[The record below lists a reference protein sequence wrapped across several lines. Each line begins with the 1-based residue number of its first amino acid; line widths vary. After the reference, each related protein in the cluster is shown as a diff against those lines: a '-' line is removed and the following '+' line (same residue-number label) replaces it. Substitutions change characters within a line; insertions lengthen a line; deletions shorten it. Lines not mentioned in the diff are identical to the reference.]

1 VSVMKR
7 SNQFIGL
14 PIISIADGAE
24 VGHVKSLVVNP
35 KQGTVDFL
43 TVEHPDWQIS
53 VRAVP
58 FKKIVGVGAF
68 AVMIEDSTSIFDLTE
83 IPIANELVQKKI
95 GVVGAKLIDKK
106 GQLVGEASEFFI
118 NDDNGVILGV
128 ELSKPSQKVVLAADE
143 LITYGRDL
151 LVVKEEAELN
161 FLDKPELLL
170 NDRSEI
176 EEVSTENEKQE
187 QIVQVT
193 EENSTDHLQEKQL
206 VLLTGRTTTK
216 DIFERNGE
224 LLFPNGTTL
233 QKEDVKKAQEKG
245 PAVLAELS
253 MNVVG

>member
-1 VSVMKR
+1 MKK
-7 SNQFIGL
+7 SNQFVGL

-35 KQGTVDFL
+35 KEGMVDFL
-43 TVEHPDWQIS
+43 TVEHADWQIS

-58 FKKIVGVGAF
+58 FKKIVGVGEF

-95 GVVGAKLIDKK
+95 NVVGAKLIDRK
-106 GQLVGEASEFFI
+106 GQLIGETTEFFI
-118 NDDNGVILGV
+118 NEDTGAILGIELSLRSKKVILSS
-128 ELSKPSQKVVLAADE
+128 EQ

-151 LVVKEEAELN
+151 IVIKEEAQLN
-161 FLDKPELLL
+161 FLDKAEMLFGNLSEVAATVEQPEETQEL
-170 NDRSEI
+170 SEF
-176 EEVSTENEKQE
+176 
-187 QIVQVT
+187 
-193 EENSTDHLQEKQL
+193 QEKQL
-206 VLLTGRTTTK
+206 TLLTGRTTTK

-233 QKEDVKKAQEKG
+233 KKEDVRKAQEKG

>member
-1 VSVMKR
+1 MKK
-7 SNQFIGL
+7 SNQFVGL

-35 KQGTVDFL
+35 KEGMVDFL
-43 TVEHPDWQIS
+43 TVEHADWQIS

-58 FKKIVGVGAF
+58 FKKIVGVGEF

-95 GVVGAKLIDKK
+95 TVVGAKLIDRK
-106 GQLVGEASEFFI
+106 GQLIGEATEFFI
-118 NDDNGVILGV
+118 NEDTGAILGLELSLRSKKVILSS
-128 ELSKPSQKVVLAADE
+128 EQ

-151 LVVKEEAELN
+151 IVIKEEAQLN
-161 FLDKPELLL
+161 FLDKAESLLGGVV
-170 NDRSEI
+170 EVE
-176 EEVSTENEKQE
+176 EEVAVSVETNELSE
-187 QIVQVT
+187 F
-193 EENSTDHLQEKQL
+193 QEKQL
-206 VLLTGRTTTK
+206 KLLTGRTTTK

-233 QKEDVKKAQEKG
+233 NKEDVRKAQEKG

>member
-1 VSVMKR
+1 MKK
-7 SNQFIGL
+7 SNQFVGL

-35 KQGTVDFL
+35 KEGMVDFL
-43 TVEHPDWQIS
+43 TVEHADWQIS

-58 FKKIVGVGAF
+58 FKKIVGVGEF

-95 GVVGAKLIDKK
+95 TVVGAKLIDRK
-106 GQLVGEASEFFI
+106 GQLIGEATEFFI
-118 NDDNGVILGV
+118 NEDTGAILGLELSLRSKKVILSS
-128 ELSKPSQKVVLAADE
+128 EQ

-151 LVVKEEAELN
+151 IVIKEEAQLN
-161 FLDKPELLL
+161 FLDKAESLLGGAAL
-170 NDRSEI
+170 EE
-176 EEVSTENEKQE
+176 EEVAVSVEETNELSE
-187 QIVQVT
+187 F
-193 EENSTDHLQEKQL
+193 QEKQL
-206 VLLTGRTTTK
+206 KLLTGRTTTK

-233 QKEDVKKAQEKG
+233 NKEDVRKAQEKG

>member
-1 VSVMKR
+1 MRR

-35 KQGTVDFL
+35 KEGTVDFL
-43 TVEHPDWQIS
+43 TVEHADWQIS

-58 FKKIVGVGAF
+58 FKKIVGVGEF

-95 GVVGAKLIDKK
+95 SVVGAKMIDKK
-106 GQLVGEASEFFI
+106 GQLIGEATEFFI
-118 NDDNGVILGV
+118 NEDTGSILGV
-128 ELSKPSQKVVLAADE
+128 ELSMQTKKVILAAE
-143 LITYGRDL
+143 QLITYGRDL
-151 LVVKEEAELN
+151 LVIKEEAQLN
-161 FLDKPELLL
+161 FMDKAESLLGPSVEEESQFQSEPE
-170 NDRSEI
+170 
-176 EEVSTENEKQE
+176 TE
-187 QIVQVT
+187 T
-193 EENSTDHLQEKQL
+193 NSIQDKQL
-206 VLLTGRTTTK
+206 TLLTGRTTTK

-224 LLFPNGTTL
+224 LLFANGTTL
-233 QKEDVKKAQEKG
+233 KKEDVRKAQEKG

>member
-1 VSVMKR
+1 MKK
-7 SNQFIGL
+7 SNQFVGL

-35 KQGTVDFL
+35 KEGMVDFL
-43 TVEHPDWQIS
+43 TVEHADWQIS

-58 FKKIVGVGAF
+58 FKKIVGVGEF

-95 GVVGAKLIDKK
+95 TVVGAKLIDRK
-106 GQLVGEASEFFI
+106 GQLIGEATEFFI
-118 NDDNGVILGV
+118 NEDTGAILGLELSLRSKKVILSS
-128 ELSKPSQKVVLAADE
+128 EQ

-151 LVVKEEAELN
+151 IVIQEEAQLN
-161 FLDKPELLL
+161 FLDKAESLLGGVV
-170 NDRSEI
+170 EVE
-176 EEVSTENEKQE
+176 EEVAVSVETNELTEF
-187 QIVQVT
+187 
-193 EENSTDHLQEKQL
+193 QEKQL
-206 VLLTGRTTTK
+206 KLLTGRTTTK

-233 QKEDVKKAQEKG
+233 NKEDVRKAQEKG

>member
-1 VSVMKR
+1 MKK
-7 SNQFIGL
+7 SNQFVGL

-35 KQGTVDFL
+35 KEGMVDFL
-43 TVEHPDWQIS
+43 TVEHADWQIS

-58 FKKIVGVGAF
+58 FKKIVGVGEF

-95 GVVGAKLIDKK
+95 TVVGAKLIDRK
-106 GQLVGEASEFFI
+106 GQLIGEATEFFI
-118 NDDNGVILGV
+118 NEDTGAILGLELSLRSKKVILSS
-128 ELSKPSQKVVLAADE
+128 EQ

-151 LVVKEEAELN
+151 IVIKEEAQLN
-161 FLDKPELLL
+161 FLDKAESLLGGVVEVEDEVAVSVET
-170 NDRSEI
+170 NDLSEF
-176 EEVSTENEKQE
+176 
-187 QIVQVT
+187 
-193 EENSTDHLQEKQL
+193 QEKQL
-206 VLLTGRTTTK
+206 KLLTGRTTTK

-233 QKEDVKKAQEKG
+233 NKEDVRKAQEKG
-245 PAVLAELS
+245 PAILAELS

>member
-1 VSVMKR
+1 MKK
-7 SNQFIGL
+7 SNQFVGL

-35 KQGTVDFL
+35 KEGMVDFL
-43 TVEHPDWQIS
+43 TVEHADWQIS

-58 FKKIVGVGAF
+58 FKKIVGVGEF

-95 GVVGAKLIDKK
+95 TVVGAKLIDRK
-106 GQLVGEASEFFI
+106 GQLIGEATEFFI
-118 NDDNGVILGV
+118 NEDTGAILGLELSLRSKKVILSS
-128 ELSKPSQKVVLAADE
+128 EQ

-151 LVVKEEAELN
+151 IVIKEEAQLN
-161 FLDKPELLL
+161 FLDKAESLLG
-170 NDRSEI
+170 DVVEVE
-176 EEVSTENEKQE
+176 EEVAESVETNELSE
-187 QIVQVT
+187 F
-193 EENSTDHLQEKQL
+193 QEKQL
-206 VLLTGRTTTK
+206 KLLTGRTTTK

-233 QKEDVKKAQEKG
+233 NKEDVRKAQEKG

>member
-1 VSVMKR
+1 MKK
-7 SNQFIGL
+7 SNQFVGL

-35 KQGTVDFL
+35 KEGMVDFL
-43 TVEHPDWQIS
+43 TVEHADWQIS

-58 FKKIVGVGAF
+58 FKKIVGVGEF

-95 GVVGAKLIDKK
+95 TVVGAKLIDRK
-106 GQLVGEASEFFI
+106 GQLIGEATEFFI
-118 NDDNGVILGV
+118 NEDTGAILGLELSLRSKKVILSS
-128 ELSKPSQKVVLAADE
+128 EQ

-151 LVVKEEAELN
+151 IVIQEEAQLN
-161 FLDKPELLL
+161 FLDKAESLLGGTV
-170 NDRSEI
+170 EVE
-176 EEVSTENEKQE
+176 EEVAVSVETNELSE
-187 QIVQVT
+187 F
-193 EENSTDHLQEKQL
+193 QEKQL
-206 VLLTGRTTTK
+206 KLLTGRTTTK

-233 QKEDVKKAQEKG
+233 NKEDVRKAQEKG

>member
-1 VSVMKR
+1 MKK
-7 SNQFIGL
+7 SNQFVGL

-35 KQGTVDFL
+35 KEGMVDFL
-43 TVEHPDWQIS
+43 TVEHADWQIS

-58 FKKIVGVGAF
+58 FKKIVGVGEF

-95 GVVGAKLIDKK
+95 TVVGAKLIDRK
-106 GQLVGEASEFFI
+106 GQLIGEATEFFI
-118 NDDNGVILGV
+118 NEDTGAILGLELSLRSKKVILSS
-128 ELSKPSQKVVLAADE
+128 EQ

-151 LVVKEEAELN
+151 IVIQEEAQLN
-161 FLDKPELLL
+161 FLDKAESLLG
-170 NDRSEI
+170 DVVEVE
-176 EEVSTENEKQE
+176 EEVAESVETNELSE
-187 QIVQVT
+187 F
-193 EENSTDHLQEKQL
+193 QEKQL
-206 VLLTGRTTTK
+206 KLLTGRTTTK

-233 QKEDVKKAQEKG
+233 NKEDVRKAQEKG

>member
-1 VSVMKR
+1 MKK
-7 SNQFIGL
+7 SNQFVGL

-35 KQGTVDFL
+35 KEGMVDFL
-43 TVEHPDWQIS
+43 TVEHADWQIS

-58 FKKIVGVGAF
+58 FKKIVGVGEF

-95 GVVGAKLIDKK
+95 TVVGAKLIDRK
-106 GQLVGEASEFFI
+106 GQLIGEATEFFI
-118 NDDNGVILGV
+118 NEDTGAILGLELSLRSKKVILSS
-128 ELSKPSQKVVLAADE
+128 EQ

-151 LVVKEEAELN
+151 IVIKEEAQLN
-161 FLDKPELLL
+161 FLDKAESLVGGVV
-170 NDRSEI
+170 EVE
-176 EEVSTENEKQE
+176 EEVAVSVETNELSE
-187 QIVQVT
+187 F
-193 EENSTDHLQEKQL
+193 QEKQL
-206 VLLTGRTTTK
+206 KLLTGRTTTK

-233 QKEDVKKAQEKG
+233 NKDDVRKAQEKG

>member
-1 VSVMKR
+1 MKK
-7 SNQFIGL
+7 SNQFVGL

-35 KQGTVDFL
+35 KEGMVDFL
-43 TVEHPDWQIS
+43 TVEHADWQIS

-58 FKKIVGVGAF
+58 FKKIVGVGEF

-95 GVVGAKLIDKK
+95 TVVGAKLIDRK
-106 GQLVGEASEFFI
+106 GQLIGEATEFFI
-118 NDDNGVILGV
+118 NEDTGAILGLELSLRSKKVILSS
-128 ELSKPSQKVVLAADE
+128 EQ

-151 LVVKEEAELN
+151 IVIKEEAQLN
-161 FLDKPELLL
+161 FLDKAESLLGGAV
-170 NDRSEI
+170 EVE
-176 EEVSTENEKQE
+176 EEVAVSVETNELSE
-187 QIVQVT
+187 F
-193 EENSTDHLQEKQL
+193 QEKQL
-206 VLLTGRTTTK
+206 KLLTGRTTTK

-233 QKEDVKKAQEKG
+233 NKEDVRKAQEKG

>member
-1 VSVMKR
+1 MKK
-7 SNQFIGL
+7 SNQFVGL

-35 KQGTVDFL
+35 KEGMVDFL
-43 TVEHPDWQIS
+43 TVEHADWQIS

-58 FKKIVGVGAF
+58 FKKIVGVGEF

-95 GVVGAKLIDKK
+95 TVVGAKLIDRK
-106 GQLVGEASEFFI
+106 GQLIGEATEFFI
-118 NDDNGVILGV
+118 NEDTGAILGLELSLRSKKVILSS
-128 ELSKPSQKVVLAADE
+128 EQ

-151 LVVKEEAELN
+151 IVIKEEAQLN
-161 FLDKPELLL
+161 FLDKAESLVGGVV
-170 NDRSEI
+170 EVE
-176 EEVSTENEKQE
+176 EEVAVSVETNELSE
-187 QIVQVT
+187 F
-193 EENSTDHLQEKQL
+193 QEKQL
-206 VLLTGRTTTK
+206 KLLTGRTTTK

-233 QKEDVKKAQEKG
+233 NKEDVRKAQEKG

>member
-1 VSVMKR
+1 MKK
-7 SNQFIGL
+7 SNQFVGL

-35 KQGTVDFL
+35 KEGMVDFL
-43 TVEHPDWQIS
+43 TVEHADWQIS

-58 FKKIVGVGAF
+58 FKKIVGVGEF

-95 GVVGAKLIDKK
+95 NVVGAKLIDRK
-106 GQLVGEASEFFI
+106 GQLIGETTEFFI
-118 NDDNGVILGV
+118 NEDTGAILGIELSLRSKKVILSS
-128 ELSKPSQKVVLAADE
+128 EQ

-151 LVVKEEAELN
+151 IVIKEEAQLN
-161 FLDKPELLL
+161 FLDKAEMLFGDFNEVCNLNEVAATVEPSEETQEL
-170 NDRSEI
+170 SEF
-176 EEVSTENEKQE
+176 
-187 QIVQVT
+187 
-193 EENSTDHLQEKQL
+193 QEKQL
-206 VLLTGRTTTK
+206 TLLTGRTTTK

-233 QKEDVKKAQEKG
+233 KKEDVRKAQEKG

>member
-1 VSVMKR
+1 MKK
-7 SNQFIGL
+7 SNQFVGL

-35 KQGTVDFL
+35 KEGMVDFL
-43 TVEHPDWQIS
+43 TVEHADWQIS

-58 FKKIVGVGAF
+58 FKKIVGVGEF

-95 GVVGAKLIDKK
+95 NVVGAKLIDRK
-106 GQLVGEASEFFI
+106 GQLIGEATEFFI
-118 NDDNGVILGV
+118 NEDTGAILGL
-128 ELSKPSQKVVLAADE
+128 ELSLRSEKAILSSEQ

-151 LVVKEEAELN
+151 IVIKEEAQLN
-161 FLDKPELLL
+161 YLDKAELLL
-170 NDRSEI
+170 GEFEITADVENAEETQELSEF
-176 EEVSTENEKQE
+176 
-187 QIVQVT
+187 
-193 EENSTDHLQEKQL
+193 QEKQL
-206 VLLTGRTTTK
+206 TLLTGRTTTK

-233 QKEDVKKAQEKG
+233 KKEDVRKAQEKG

>member
-1 VSVMKR
+1 MKK
-7 SNQFIGL
+7 SNQFVGL

-35 KQGTVDFL
+35 KEGMVDFL
-43 TVEHPDWQIS
+43 TVEHADWQIS

-58 FKKIVGVGAF
+58 FKKIVGVGEF

-95 GVVGAKLIDKK
+95 NVIGAKLVDRK
-106 GQLVGEASEFFI
+106 GQLVGETTEFFI
-118 NDDNGVILGV
+118 NEDTGAILGIELSLRSKKVILSA
-128 ELSKPSQKVVLAADE
+128 EE

-151 LVVKEEAELN
+151 IVIKEEASLN
-161 FLDKPELLL
+161 FLDKAELLL
-170 NDRSEI
+170 GEI
-176 EEVSTENEKQE
+176 ETTADVEAPELSEF
-187 QIVQVT
+187 
-193 EENSTDHLQEKQL
+193 QEKQL
-206 VLLTGRTTTK
+206 TLLTGRTTTK
-216 DIFERNGE
+216 DIFGRNGE

-233 QKEDVKKAQEKG
+233 KKEDVRKAQEKG

>member
-1 VSVMKR
+1 MKK
-7 SNQFIGL
+7 SNQFVGL

-35 KQGTVDFL
+35 KEGMVDFL
-43 TVEHPDWQIS
+43 TVEHADWQIS

-58 FKKIVGVGAF
+58 FKKIVGVGEF

-95 GVVGAKLIDKK
+95 TVVGAKLIDRK
-106 GQLVGEASEFFI
+106 GQLIGEATEFFI
-118 NDDNGVILGV
+118 NEDTGAILGLELSLRSKKVILSS
-128 ELSKPSQKVVLAADE
+128 EQ

-151 LVVKEEAELN
+151 IVIKEEAQLN
-161 FLDKPELLL
+161 FLDKAEPLVGGVVEV
-170 NDRSEI
+170 E
-176 EEVSTENEKQE
+176 EEVAVSVDTNELSE
-187 QIVQVT
+187 F
-193 EENSTDHLQEKQL
+193 QEKQL
-206 VLLTGRTTTK
+206 KLLTGRTTTK

-233 QKEDVKKAQEKG
+233 NKEDVRKAQEKG

>member
-1 VSVMKR
+1 MKK
-7 SNQFIGL
+7 SNQFVGL

-35 KQGTVDFL
+35 KEGMVDFL
-43 TVEHPDWQIS
+43 TVEHSDWQIS

-58 FKKIVGVGAF
+58 FKKIVGVGEF

-95 GVVGAKLIDKK
+95 TVVGAKLIDRK
-106 GQLVGEASEFFI
+106 GQLIGEATEFFI
-118 NDDNGVILGV
+118 NEDTGAILGLELSLRSKKVILSS
-128 ELSKPSQKVVLAADE
+128 EQ

-151 LVVKEEAELN
+151 IVIKEEAQLN
-161 FLDKPELLL
+161 FLDKAESLLGGAV
-170 NDRSEI
+170 EVE
-176 EEVSTENEKQE
+176 EEVAVSVETNELSE
-187 QIVQVT
+187 F
-193 EENSTDHLQEKQL
+193 QEKQL
-206 VLLTGRTTTK
+206 KLLTGRTTTK

-233 QKEDVKKAQEKG
+233 NKEDVRKAQEKG

>member
-7 SNQFIGL
+7 SNQFVGL

-35 KQGTVDFL
+35 KEGMVDFL
-43 TVEHPDWQIS
+43 TVEHADWQIS

-58 FKKIVGVGAF
+58 FKKIVGVGEF
-68 AVMIEDSTSIFDLTE
+68 AVMIEDTSSIFDLTE

-95 GVVGAKLIDKK
+95 SVIGAKLIDKK
-106 GQLVGEASEFFI
+106 GQLVGDATEFFI
-118 NDDNGVILGV
+118 DEDNGAILGV
-128 ELSKPSQKVVLAADE
+128 ELTLRSKKVILAAE
-143 LITYGRDL
+143 QFITYGRDL
-151 LVVKEEAELN
+151 LVVKEEATLN
-161 FLDKPELLL
+161 FLDKAESLLGL
-170 NDRSEI
+170 SE
-176 EEVSTENEKQE
+176 EEINEEETLQDYTEQK
-187 QIVQVT
+187 T
-193 EENSTDHLQEKQL
+193 EADPMKEKQL

-224 LLFPNGTTL
+224 LLFPTGTTL
-233 QKEDVKKAQEKG
+233 KKEDVKMAQEKG

>member
-1 VSVMKR
+1 MKK
-7 SNQFIGL
+7 SNQFVGL

-35 KQGTVDFL
+35 KEGMVDFL
-43 TVEHPDWQIS
+43 TVEHADWQIS

-58 FKKIVGVGAF
+58 FKKIVGVGEF

-95 GVVGAKLIDKK
+95 NVVGAKLIDRK
-106 GQLVGEASEFFI
+106 GQLIGEATEFFI
-118 NDDNGVILGV
+118 NEDTGAILGLELSLRSKKVILSS
-128 ELSKPSQKVVLAADE
+128 EQ

-151 LVVKEEAELN
+151 IVIKEEAQLN
-161 FLDKPELLL
+161 FLDKAEMLLGNLNEVAATVEQPEVTQEL
-170 NDRSEI
+170 SEF
-176 EEVSTENEKQE
+176 
-187 QIVQVT
+187 
-193 EENSTDHLQEKQL
+193 QEKQL
-206 VLLTGRTTTK
+206 TLLTGRTTTK
-216 DIFERNGE
+216 DIFERNGN

-233 QKEDVKKAQEKG
+233 KKEDVRKAQEKG

>member
-1 VSVMKR
+1 MKK
-7 SNQFIGL
+7 SNQFVGL

-35 KQGTVDFL
+35 KEGMVDFL

-58 FKKIVGVGAF
+58 FKKIVGVGEF

-95 GVVGAKLIDKK
+95 TVVGAKLIDRK
-106 GQLVGEASEFFI
+106 GQLIGEVTEFFI
-118 NDDNGVILGV
+118 NEDTGAILGLELSLRSKKVILSS
-128 ELSKPSQKVVLAADE
+128 EQ

-151 LVVKEEAELN
+151 IVIQEEAQLN
-161 FLDKPELLL
+161 FLDKAESLLGGAV
-170 NDRSEI
+170 EVE
-176 EEVSTENEKQE
+176 EEVAVSVELTEF
-187 QIVQVT
+187 
-193 EENSTDHLQEKQL
+193 QEKQL
-206 VLLTGRTTTK
+206 KLLTGRTTTK

-233 QKEDVKKAQEKG
+233 NKEDVRKAQEKG